1 VGLYIRPKTVGVW
14 PFRLT
19 IGRSRVGWKVNV
31 GVPGC
36 RLVKDPRRGWEYQLG
51 GRRSYWYREL
61 GGRRVSPSSA
71 AARSRGSGGPPAQ
84 SQGSEILL
92 EDVTGAGATELVA
105 SPEVPD
111 ADALVA
117 ELNAAGGR
125 WRWWPAGVLATVAV
139 VGALAVG
146 RLGVDWSSLALLAG
160 GVAVTVWLALRDL
173 GRRSVVVLYELE
185 DDDLWSASLVS
196 AWRRLGLASM
206 MRLALRTRVVGRS
219 AVVSCPLEGPQA
231 EWFQSLVEAWRGLT
245 GVTALWRVRA
255 SGRLDPFQSRENGGR
270 ETQDGRVLVGVGL
283 KGSGILVTNVE
294 VPSVIDEDG
303 ERDHELYFLPD
314 VVLIRE
320 GAHFAAMSYAA
331 LEVEWQSVRFVEDDG
346 VPVPGDAESLGT
358 TWKYITVKGEPNLS
372 YTRQNRPLP
381 VMRYGRMELRSE
393 SGLRWILFS
402 SQAEVARC
410 AVERLRSTG

>member
-1 VGLYIRPKTVGVW
+1 M
-14 PFRLT
+14 
-19 IGRSRVGWKVNV
+19 
-31 GVPGC
+31 
-36 RLVKDPRRGWEYQLG
+36 
-51 GRRSYWYREL
+51 
-61 GGRRVSPSSA
+61 
-71 AARSRGSGGPPAQ
+71 
-84 SQGSEILL
+84 

-105 SPEVPD
+105 PLGVPE

-117 ELNAAGGR
+117 ELNAAGGK

-139 VGALAVG
+139 VGAIAVG
-146 RLGVDWSSLALLAG
+146 RLGVGWSSLALLAG
-160 GVAVTVWLALRDL
+160 GIAVTVWLALRDL

-185 DDDLWSASLVS
+185 DDDVWSASLVS
-196 AWRRLGLASM
+196 VWRRLGLASM
-206 MRLALRTRVVGRS
+206 MRLALRTRVVGHS
-219 AVVSCPLEGPQA
+219 AVVSRPLEGPQA
-231 EWFQSLVEAWRGLT
+231 EWFQSQVEAWRKLT

-270 ETQDGRVLVGVGL
+270 ETKEGRVLVGVGL

-331 LEVEWQSVRFVEDDG
+331 LEVEWRSVRFVEDDG

-372 YTRQNRPLP
+372 YTKQNRPLP
-381 VMRYGRMELRSE
+381 VMRYGRMELWSE

-410 AVERLRSTG
+410 VIESLRSAG